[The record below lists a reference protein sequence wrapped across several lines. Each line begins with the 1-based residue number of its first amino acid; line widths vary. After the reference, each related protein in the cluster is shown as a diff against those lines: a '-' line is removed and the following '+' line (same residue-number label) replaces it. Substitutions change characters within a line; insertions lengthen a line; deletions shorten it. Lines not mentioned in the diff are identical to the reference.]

1 MLAGFRRPRPA
12 AVACPSGRTGLRFR
26 KGVWRDGE
34 EKRAERTFHAGRFEE
49 RLPDPAVA
57 DGRSSQDWNPY
68 SYVANRPMSQVDP
81 TGAVRAGPGC
91 NVNGLFCLDAGGGPS
106 AGGGFTEQAIQAQS
120 LTFSIRWRVFWTP
133 VIQIFPTFVFGEF
146 RFRCRVSHLPIF
158 YLVVAAALQQVDA
171 QAVADRQPAD
181 EPILLPGE
189 AAPTGAGTRRRT
201 RFVRSR
207 IGFTSS
213 MYETGRHEYR
223 LRGFICQRS
232 PQYCNEALANAV
244 FEHVNQ
250 NDIPF
255 TDDDLAVRRHTL
267 PSNNPIDHREN
278 ESARTIINRTRE
290 GHVFHPGTVEH
301 KVHFGNGGG
310 TLYYDVTGEG
320 TGRFPSVNNEL
331 GRLLFEPGVREI
343 LRRYAR

>member
-1 MLAGFRRPRPA
+1 MG
-12 AVACPSGRTGLRFR
+12 GRLYDP
-26 KGVWRDGE
+26 VL
-34 EKRAERTFHAGRFEE
+34 GRF
-49 RLPDPAVA
+49 LSPDPAVA
-57 DGRSSQDWNPY
+57 DWRSSQDWNPY

-146 RFRCRVSHLPIF
+146 RFRYRVSHLPIL
-158 YLVVAAALQQVDA
+158 YPVAAASLQQVDA

-189 AAPTGAGTRRRT
+189 AVPTGAGTRRRA

-213 MYETGRHEYR
+213 MYETGRHE
-223 LRGFICQRS
+223 
-232 PQYCNEALANAV
+232 
-244 FEHVNQ
+244 
-250 NDIPF
+250 
-255 TDDDLAVRRHTL
+255 
-267 PSNNPIDHREN
+267 
-278 ESARTIINRTRE
+278 
-290 GHVFHPGTVEH
+290 
-301 KVHFGNGGG
+301 
-310 TLYYDVTGEG
+310 
-320 TGRFPSVNNEL
+320 
-331 GRLLFEPGVREI
+331 
-343 LRRYAR
+343 